1 MAPDTAP
8 FVMRFDPKPVLAR
21 QSIFSRASEA
31 LIDSFAQA
39 AQVVSLK
46 KGDTLFLQDDDADAF
61 YIVLSGWVK
70 LFRETLDG
78 NEAVIDMV
86 TNGHIFAETAI
97 LEDSVHSFGASAIED
112 VRVLRLPSALL
123 RKAITEDNAMA
134 LSMLTSLSRHRKRQ
148 TREIESLTLQNAS
161 QRIGCFL
168 LRLCHRDDMGPIELK
183 LPYDKSLIAARLG
196 MKSETFSRALNKLR
210 EETGITVK
218 GATVIIPTIDVMSSF
233 TCSACSN
240 EFPCDDMH

>member
-8 FVMRFDPKPVLAR
+8 FSMRFNAKDILVR
-21 QSIFSRASEA
+21 QSLFARAS
-31 LIDSFAQA
+31 DSLLDNFVQA
-39 AQVVSLK
+39 AQVMSLK
-46 KGDTLFLQDDDADAF
+46 KGDTLFLQDDEADAF

-86 TNGHIFAETAI
+86 TNGHIFAETSI

-112 VRVLRLPSALL
+112 VRVLRLPTALL
-123 RKAITEDNAMA
+123 KKAIAEDNGMA

-168 LRLCHRDDMGPIELK
+168 LRLCHQDDEGPIELK

-196 MKSETFSRALNKLR
+196 MKSETFSRALGKLK
-210 EETGITVK
+210 EETGITVR
-218 GATVIIPTIDVMSSF
+218 GATVVIPTLDVMSSF
-233 TCSACSN
+233 SCSACSN

>member
-1 MAPDTAP
+1 MAPDTAQ
-8 FVMRFDPKPVLAR
+8 FSARYNLKDVLVR
-21 QSIFSRASEA
+21 QSLFARASEN
-31 LIDSFAQA
+31 LLDTFVQA
-39 AQVVSLK
+39 AQVVTLK

-61 YIVLSGWVK
+61 YIVLTGWLK

-86 TNGHIFAETAI
+86 TNGHIFAETSI
-97 LEDSVHSFGASAIED
+97 LEDGVHSFGASAIED
-112 VRVLRLPSALL
+112 VKVLRLPTALL
-123 RKAITEDNAMA
+123 KKAITEDNGMA

-168 LRLCHRDDMGPIELK
+168 LRLCHQDDSGPIELR

-210 EETGITVK
+210 EETGIAVK
-218 GATVIIPTIDVMSSF
+218 GATVVIPTLDVMSSF
-233 TCSACSN
+233 SCSACSN

>member
-1 MAPDTAP
+1 MAPDTAQ
-8 FVMRFDPKPVLAR
+8 FSARFNTKDILVR
-21 QSIFSRASEA
+21 QSLFARASES
-31 LIDSFAQA
+31 LLENFVQA
-39 AQVVSLK
+39 AQIVTLK
-46 KGDTLFLQDDDADAF
+46 KGDTLFLQDDEADAF
-61 YIVLSGWVK
+61 YIVLTGWLK

-86 TNGHIFAETAI
+86 TNGHIFAETSI
-97 LEDSVHSFGASAIED
+97 LEDGVHSYGASAIED
-112 VRVLRLPSALL
+112 VRVLRLPTAILK
-123 RKAITEDNAMA
+123 KAITEDNTMA

-168 LRLCHRDDMGPIELK
+168 LRLCHQDDSGPIELR

-210 EETGITVK
+210 EETGIAVK
-218 GATVIIPTIDVMSSF
+218 GATVVIPTLDVMSSF
-233 TCSACSN
+233 SCSACSN

>member
-123 RKAITEDNAMA
+123 KKAITEDNAMA

-233 TCSACSN
+233 ACSACSN

>member
-1 MAPDTAP
+1 MAHDTVHIP
-8 FVMRFDPKPVLAR
+8 MRLDTKAILLR
-21 QSIFSRASEA
+21 QNLFSKASET
-31 LIDSFAQA
+31 LLESFSQA
-39 AQVVSLK
+39 AQVKTLK
-46 KGDTLFLQDDDADAF
+46 KGETLFLQDDDADAF

-78 NEAVIDMV
+78 HEAVIDMV
-86 TNGHIFAETAI
+86 TSGHIFAETAI
-97 LEDSVHSFGASAIED
+97 LEDGAHSFGASAIDD
-112 VRVLRLPSALL
+112 VRVLRLPNAILK
-123 RKAITEDNAMA
+123 KAITDDNGMA

-168 LRLCHRDDMGPIELK
+168 LRLCHQDDIGPIELK

-210 EETGITVK
+210 DETGITVK
-218 GATVIIPTIDVMSSF
+218 GATVIIPTLETMSHF
-233 TCSACSN
+233 ACSACSN